1 MEREQLLK
9 AFTATVHASLL
20 GLRKLEPALQRERQ
34 ALNSQDADHL
44 ADAVRDKLD
53 KLKAVE
59 PSIVARDRLQRA
71 SGLEVGIDGGARLV
85 DALGDE
91 DLRLQWNELTRLA
104 GEVARLNDV
113 NGSIVAQSE
122 RTTRS
127 ALEILTGRPRND
139 VTYSE
144 LRRRQSGSAKHFL
157 GKG

>member
-20 GLRKLEPALQRERQ
+20 GLRELEPALQRERL
-34 ALNSQDADHL
+34 ALTSQNADDL
-44 ADAVRDKLD
+44 SAAVSDKLE

-59 PSIVARDRLQRA
+59 PSIVARDRLQQA
-71 SGLEVGIDGGARLV
+71 SGLKAGIDGGARLV

-91 DLRLQWNELTRLA
+91 SLQRDWRELTRLA
-104 GEVARLNDV
+104 SEIARLNDV